1 MRARPFTTYNG
12 TVAFRGQILKGLGW
26 AGALRVFVKLLSLAK
41 LAVLARVLTPEA
53 FGQFGIAVL
62 ALSFFETVTE
72 TGVNQVLIYSE
83 RKLKDLLDSAWI
95 VSIVRGVAI
104 AILIG
109 LSAFPLSWYFHDAQ
123 VLPLVFL
130 IAVAPFVRGF
140 VNPMIVTF
148 VKELDFRREFL
159 FRSASAIVDVVAA
172 VTIGILTHSPVA
184 FVGAIVLSATTDVIL
199 SFVLFTIR
207 PRFRFLKTYLSEIIG
222 YGKWVTLTGIGSWF
236 SSELDDMI
244 VGRLYGV
251 GALGIYQAG
260 YKISTLPV
268 TEIAGTV
275 NQVSFP
281 VLSKS
286 RRDSRTFRRIF
297 WSSFLISNAIGA
309 GVASLLLLFPEL
321 SVQLLLGAD
330 WLPVIPVIRIL
341 VLFGV
346 LRTVESSVQPLLL
359 SIGKPQ
365 VATIGNFL
373 KVIGLVAGLMIWGR
387 QGVEGVALAALFS
400 VLLSIPYYMVTMV
413 RILRP

>member
-1 MRARPFTTYNG
+1 MG
-12 TVAFRGQILKGLGW
+12 TVAFRGQILRGLGW

-109 LSAFPLSWYFHDAQ
+109 LSAFPLSWYFHDAH
-123 VLPLVFL
+123 VFPLVFL

-159 FRSASAIVDVVAA
+159 FRSASAIVDVIAA

-207 PRFRFLKTYLSEIIG
+207 PRFRFLKTYVSEIVG

-244 VGRLYGV
+244 VGRLYGI

-286 RRDSRTFRRIF
+286 RGDSRTFRRIF
-297 WSSFLISNAIGA
+297 WSSFLVSNAIGA

-321 SVQLLLGAD
+321 LVRLLLGAD

-341 VLFGV
+341 ALFGV

-373 KVIGLVAGLMIWGR
+373 KVIGLAAGLMIWGR

-400 VLLSIPYYMVTMV
+400 VLLSIPYYMVSVV

>member
-1 MRARPFTTYNG
+1 M
-12 TVAFRGQILKGLGW
+12 AFRGQILRGLGW

-109 LSAFPLSWYFHDAQ
+109 LSAFPLSWYFHDAH
-123 VLPLVFL
+123 VFPLVFL

-207 PRFRFLKTYLSEIIG
+207 PRFRFLKTYLSEIVG

-321 SVQLLLGAD
+321 LVRLLLGAD

-341 VLFGV
+341 ALFGV

-359 SIGKPQ
+359 SVGKPQ

-387 QGVEGVALAALFS
+387 QGVEGVALAALLS
-400 VLLSIPYYMVTMV
+400 VSLSIPYYMVTMV